1 MNMKVNMILAQ
12 DKKNGI
18 GNRGKLPWP
27 LCKDDMSLFKK
38 LTVGLGIQ
46 VANVNHTGSVSS
58 FTQETSYSNAVIMG
72 YNTWKSLPVRH
83 RPLLNRMNIVLS
95 NSHYDELVNECEML
109 KYHNLLVFKSWFDIK
124 QYLNL
129 NLNDIGHSGDETYAF
144 GDKLIP
150 KYKEVWIIGGAEIY
164 KSAFEQLHISQIYR
178 TVFKKEYECDTF
190 IDVYDL
196 IKKKY
201 HDKCEKSNVFDIIR
215 TTLQENDDY
224 VMECLE
230 VKEWIVS

>member
-1 MNMKVNMILAQ
+1 MILAQ

-18 GNRGKLPWP
+18 GYRGKLPWP

-46 VANVNHTGSVSS
+46 DVNHTGTVSR

-95 NSHYDELVNECEML
+95 NSHYDELVNECEMQ
-109 KYHNLLVFKSWFDIK
+109 KYHNMLVFKSWFDIK

-129 NLNDIGHSGDETYAF
+129 NLNNISETDAF

-178 TVFKKEYECDTF
+178 TVFKKEYVCDTF

-196 IKKKY
+196 IKMKY
-201 HDKCEKSNVFDIIR
+201 RDNCEKSNVFDIIR
-215 TTLQENDDY
+215 TFIKETDDY